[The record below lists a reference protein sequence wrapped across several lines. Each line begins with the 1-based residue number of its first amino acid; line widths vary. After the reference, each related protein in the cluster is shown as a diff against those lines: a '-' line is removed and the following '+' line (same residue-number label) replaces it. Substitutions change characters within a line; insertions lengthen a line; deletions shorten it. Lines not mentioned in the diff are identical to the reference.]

1 MFLFIERSIKVIEK
15 STAKNTNIIFFVC
28 LSFVFLINLLLNS
41 NDSLQTWI
49 EIIGSIIQIAIPMYV
64 IVPLLWKKDSE
75 GSIQMLKLLAVILG
89 ITWAFKLGL
98 GQVFGINEMR
108 PRGGGMSFPSGHTAG
123 AFSGAI
129 FLSIRYGWKYAIYS
143 LPLAIFVGY
152 TRIYSMA
159 HWPSDVIA
167 AIIICVVAGIFL
179 VRPFSK
185 TTIK

>member
-1 MFLFIERSIKVIEK
+1 MSLILERSIKVIQK
-15 STAKNTNIIFFVC
+15 STVMNTNIIFFVC
-28 LSFVFLINLLLNS
+28 LAVVLLVNILLNY
-41 NDSLQTWI
+41 NESLHTWI

-64 IVPLLWKKDSE
+64 IVPVLWKKDSS
-75 GSIQMLKLLAVILG
+75 GTIQMLKLLAVILG
-89 ITWAFKLGL
+89 VTWAFKLGL

-129 FLSIRYGWKYAIYS
+129 FLSIRYGWKYALCS

-167 AIIICVVAGIFL
+167 SIGLCVVAGILL
-179 VRPFSK
+179 VRPLKK
-185 TTIK
+185 TANK